1 MTPKVLMV
9 ALAIAYLHTT
19 SAQADPEASMEL
31 TIEGH
36 AEEVCLLPE
45 PQQTQLENAGF
56 TGGQVIEIDQ
66 MIDASDATLNSAL
79 VRLKFPD
86 VMCNYAAKVFLTTVN
101 GGLIRTGAGQ
111 TQAASGSGEF
121 REKVD
126 YRLSGSWGGVALPDI
141 STQSVSAGH
150 TASVQAGG
158 ANRADLIIDIT
169 VDANATPV
177 LTGQYSDDIRL
188 KVGLQ
193 P

>member
-1 MTPKVLMV
+1 MTPKVLMA

-36 AEEVCLLPE
+36 AEEVCVLPE
-45 PQQTQLENAGF
+45 PQHTQLENAGF
-56 TGGQVIEIDQ
+56 SGQVIEIDQ

-86 VMCNYAAKVFLTTVN
+86 VMCNYAAKVSLTTVN
-101 GGLIRTGAGQ
+101 GGLVRTGAGQ
-111 TQAASGSGEF
+111 TTAASGSGEF
-121 REKVD
+121 LETVD
-126 YRLSGSWGGVALPDI
+126 YRLNGSWGGVALPDI
-141 STQSVSAGH
+141 STQSVSANH
-150 TASVQAGG
+150 TASVQADG

-169 VDANATPV
+169 VDSNATPV